1 MIQSSPPFLPPPAE
15 GGFLISTQPLT
26 AMLTHR
32 RKTAN
37 LNEGH
42 VILFC
47 DNDKNWSYG
56 DHVWELRSAL
66 PAVTAEVIAFAADYY
81 GISEAEADG
90 LCNPVDIVDSA
101 GAWDDAQFV
110 SDLYQALEPVGF
122 RTPDGAVVLDRH
134 SVDIVKVA

>member
-1 MIQSSPPFLPPPAE
+1 M
-15 GGFLISTQPLT
+15 T

-32 RKTAN
+32 RNADR

-56 DHVWELRSAL
+56 NHVWELRSAL
-66 PAVTAEVIAFAADYY
+66 PEVTAEVIAFAADCY
-81 GISEAEADG
+81 GISEAEADA

-110 SDLYQALEPVGF
+110 SDLYHALGPVGF
-122 RTPDGAVVLDRH
+122 RTPDGAVVLDRY